1 LNYETNLAQELD
13 LQEIIRISLKNRRLI
28 LAIVALAA
36 VAAVI
41 YSLLTPEIWS
51 SEATFYALSD
61 KKADYT
67 INDTVMNKLIA
78 DLMEESAENDA
89 MVALTIMNSR
99 TMSEDVIRRFK
110 LIPYF
115 KLTDADSLVNL
126 DVAIKR
132 LRKMVFITYDE
143 ESYLVTLKVETKSK
157 SLSRRIAAYYLS
169 RLDHY
174 LLNERMVKGRRNRI
188 FLEQRSN
195 EVWAAMDSLQTAISD
210 FKSRHKA
217 VDLEQQ
223 SAGLISQYSALL
235 TQKMKLEIDLAL
247 ARESYAQDSPLLRG
261 IEEQITLTADQI
273 KDLESSQAPGAPL
286 FRLDLAQIPSLSA
299 QLTLLQMQADV
310 NKSVY
315 DYILPQYEN
324 AVLEEQNHT
333 PRLEIIDHPREA
345 GRRVRPRRAIICIV
359 STLMAGFLGI
369 FVSLIK
375 ESFNTPHIEQQV

>member
-1 LNYETNLAQELD
+1 MNYETNLAQELD

-345 GRRVRPRRAIICIV
+345 GRWVRPRRAIICIV